1 MSRFWTLWRV
11 LNQLNTA
18 WSGRSDQGKG
28 MRPYKSVSVVVNLTI
43 PKKHID
49 RRLDETTAASRKS
62 YTNIYMPR
70 KIDQK
75 NLYVISHLT

>member
-1 MSRFWTLWRV
+1 M

-49 RRLDETTAASRKS
+49 RIDRRIDETTAASRKS

>member
-1 MSRFWTLWRV
+1 M
-11 LNQLNTA
+11 LNQLDTA
-18 WSGRSDQGKG
+18 GSGRSDQGKG

-49 RRLDETTAASRKS
+49 RRLDETRAASRKS